1 MLEAAW
7 WGFVGG
13 AALLLGALLGLYL
26 KVGLRVIGL
35 VMAFGAG
42 VLISA
47 VAFELTEEA
56 YQSAGATAAALGLA
70 AGSLTFFTGDWL
82 IDRQGG
88 HRRKSPVHGGVR
100 LPEPAADTG
109 SGSGSAASGS
119 TKAATGAAASS
130 GLALVLGALLD
141 GIPESAAI
149 GISLIGG
156 GGVGVAMVAAVFLSN
171 IPESMSATTGLKASG
186 RSTGWI
192 LGLWALVVAAS
203 TIASVL
209 GYALLGGASEETV
222 AFIQTFAAGAILTM
236 LADTM
241 MPEAVEHAGRLVGLL
256 TVLGFAVAFFLSS
269 TAA

>member
-13 AALLLGALLGLYL
+13 AALLIGALMGLYL

-56 YQSAGATAAALGLA
+56 YRSAGSLAAALGLA
-70 AGSLTFFTGDWL
+70 AGSVTFFTGDWL
-82 IDRQGG
+82 IDRRGG

-100 LPEPAADTG
+100 LPEPKADP
-109 SGSGSAASGS
+109 SAASAGS
-119 TKAATGAAASS
+119 SGGSATGASGAAASS
-130 GLALVLGALLD
+130 GAALVLGALLD

-156 GGVGVAMVAAVFLSN
+156 GQVGVAVVAAVFLSN

-192 LGLWALVVAAS
+192 LGLWSLVVAAS
-203 TIASVL
+203 TVSAAL

-256 TVLGFAVAFFLSS
+256 TVLGFAVAFFLS
-269 TAA
+269 AA

>member
-1 MLEAAW
+1 VLEAAF

-13 AALLLGALLGLYL
+13 AALLVGALLGLYL

-56 YQSAGATAAALGLA
+56 YRSAGSSAAALGLA
-70 AGSLTFFTGDWL
+70 AGSVTFFTGDWL

-100 LPEPAADTG
+100 AGSASGGSKAAG
-109 SGSGSAASGS
+109 GAAAASGM
-119 TKAATGAAASS
+119 
-130 GLALVLGALLD
+130 ALVLGALLD

-149 GISLIGG
+149 GISLLGG

-171 IPESMSATTGLKASG
+171 IPESMSATTGLRASG

-192 LGLWALVVAAS
+192 LGLWALVVGAS
-203 TIASVL
+203 TLASVA

-256 TVLGFAVAFFLSS
+256 TVLGFAVAFFIS
-269 TAA
+269 AA

>member
-1 MLEAAW
+1 VLEAAW

-13 AALLLGALLGLYL
+13 AALLVGALLGLYL

-56 YQSAGATAAALGLA
+56 YRSAGSAAAALGLA
-70 AGSLTFFTGDWL
+70 AGSVTFFTGDWL

-100 LPEPAADTG
+100 AGSASGGSKAAG
-109 SGSGSAASGS
+109 GAAAASGM
-119 TKAATGAAASS
+119 
-130 GLALVLGALLD
+130 ALVLGALLD

-149 GISLIGG
+149 GISLLGG

-192 LGLWALVVAAS
+192 LGLWALVVGAS
-203 TIASVL
+203 TLASVA

-256 TVLGFAVAFFLSS
+256 TVLGFAVAFFIS
-269 TAA
+269 AA